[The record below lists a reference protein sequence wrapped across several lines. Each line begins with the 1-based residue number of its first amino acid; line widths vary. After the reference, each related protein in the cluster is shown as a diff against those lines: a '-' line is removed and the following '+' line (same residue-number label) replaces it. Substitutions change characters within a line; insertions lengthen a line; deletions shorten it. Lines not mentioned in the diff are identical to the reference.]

1 MSKIL
6 ELRTKRNTLWE
17 QTKDFLEKNRG
28 ENGLVK
34 AEAVEQY
41 NKMAQEVKDLGAEIE
56 RLEQQAQIE
65 AQLSAPT
72 SNPVHA
78 DPKNGAKKDVKPTAT
93 AEYAENFWNMI
104 RNRGHY
110 GEVRN
115 ALSVGEDTEGGFTV
129 PDEFE
134 KKLVEALEEN
144 NIFRGMATV
153 IRTSSGTRKIPI
165 AEDTGDW
172 SSDVCS
178 SDLWNMIRNRGHYG
192 EVRNALSVG
201 EDTEG
206 GFTVPDEFEKELVE
220 ALEENNIFRGMATVI
235 RTSSGTRKIPIAE
248 DTGEASWID
257 EGEEIPESDTTFGQ
271 TMLSAYKLG
280 TMIKISNELL
290 NDSAF
295 DLATYIARRFGVRM
309 GNAEE
314 RAFITGDGVGKP
326 LGLLAETGG
335 AKVGVT
341 AGKKDAVT
349 FDEIFKLYYALKAPY
364 RKKAQF
370 LCNEALVL
378 QLMTIKDNNGNY
390 IWKPGLEIGK
400 PDTLLN
406 RPLKTSAFMPEIK
419 GGSKVMAFGDYSY
432 YWVADRQNR
441 TFRRLNELYAR
452 TDQVGF
458 LTTQRVDGKLIL
470 PEAVQLL
477 QMAPQG

>member
-1 MSKIL
+1 MKKFWNWIKNSDDTRIL
-6 ELRTKRNTLWE
+6 RLEGPIDEESFWGDEITPQMFRDELE
-17 QTKDFLEKNRG
+17 SG
-28 ENGLVK
+28 EGDVTVWINSPGGNVF
-34 AEAVEQY
+34 AA
-41 NKMAQEVKDLGAEIE
+41 AEIYTM
-56 RLEQQAQIE
+56 LKDYKGSITVKIDAI
-65 AQLSAPT
+65 AASAASVVAMAGDT
-72 SNPVHA
+72 VQMSPVA
-78 DPKNGAKKDVKPTAT
+78 
-93 AEYAENFWNMI
+93 M
-104 RNRGHY
+104 
-110 GEVRN
+110 
-115 ALSVGEDTEGGFTV
+115 L
-129 PDEFE
+129 
-134 KKLVEALEEN
+134 
-144 NIFRGMATV
+144 
-153 IRTSSGTRKIPI
+153 
-165 AEDTGDW
+165 
-172 SSDVCS
+172 
-178 SDLWNMIRNRGHYG
+178 
-192 EVRNALSVG
+192 
-201 EDTEG
+201 
-206 GFTVPDEFEKELVE
+206 
-220 ALEENNIFRGMATVI
+220 MATVI

-341 AGKKDAVT
+341 AAQKDAVT

>member
-72 SNPVHA
+72 SSPVHA

-144 NIFRGMATV
+144 NIFRG
-153 IRTSSGTRKIPI
+153 
-165 AEDTGDW
+165 
-172 SSDVCS
+172 
-178 SDLWNMIRNRGHYG
+178 L
-192 EVRNALSVG
+192 
-201 EDTEG
+201 
-206 GFTVPDEFEKELVE
+206 
-220 ALEENNIFRGMATVI
+220 ATVI

-248 DTGEASWID
+248 DTGE
-257 EGEEIPESDTTFGQ
+257 G
-271 TMLSAYKLG
+271 
-280 TMIKISNELL
+280 
-290 NDSAF
+290 
-295 DLATYIARRFGVRM
+295 M

-335 AKVGVT
+335 AKVGAT
-341 AGKKDAVT
+341 AAQKDAVT

-419 GGSKVMAFGDYSY
+419 GGNKVMAFGDYSY

-470 PEAVQLL
+470 PESVQLL
-477 QMAPQG
+477 QMAAGG

>member
-1 MSKIL
+1 MYLFLNAEDRRPAEESDYRYKKSKPVTAMKAKRDEEGFFIPWAMFRPMGEKGL
-6 ELRTKRNTLWE
+6 LCELFGANPIRRAVDLRMNR
-17 QTKDFLEKNRG
+17 DFLMK
-28 ENGLVK
+28 
-34 AEAVEQY
+34 EAYEH
-41 NKMAQEVKDLGAEIE
+41 EV
-56 RLEQQAQIE
+56 
-65 AQLSAPT
+65 
-72 SNPVHA
+72 
-78 DPKNGAKKDVKPTAT
+78 
-93 AEYAENFWNMI
+93 
-104 RNRGHY
+104 
-110 GEVRN
+110 
-115 ALSVGEDTEGGFTV
+115 
-129 PDEFE
+129 
-134 KKLVEALEEN
+134 EEN
-144 NIFRGMATV
+144 NIFRG
-153 IRTSSGTRKIPI
+153 
-165 AEDTGDW
+165 
-172 SSDVCS
+172 
-178 SDLWNMIRNRGHYG
+178 L
-192 EVRNALSVG
+192 
-201 EDTEG
+201 
-206 GFTVPDEFEKELVE
+206 
-220 ALEENNIFRGMATVI
+220 ATVI

-341 AGKKDAVT
+341 AAQKDAVT
-349 FDEIFKLYYALKAPY
+349 FDEVFKLYYALKAPY

>member
-78 DPKNGAKKDVKPTAT
+78 DPKNG
-93 AEYAENFWNMI
+93 
-104 RNRGHY
+104 
-110 GEVRN
+110 
-115 ALSVGEDTEGGFTV
+115 S
-129 PDEFE
+129 
-134 KKLVEALEEN
+134 
-144 NIFRGMATV
+144 
-153 IRTSSGTRKIPI
+153 
-165 AEDTGDW
+165 
-172 SSDVCS
+172 
-178 SDLWNMIRNRGHYG
+178 
-192 EVRNALSVG
+192 
-201 EDTEG
+201 
-206 GFTVPDEFEKELVE
+206 
-220 ALEENNIFRGMATVI
+220 
-235 RTSSGTRKIPIAE
+235 
-248 DTGEASWID
+248 
-257 EGEEIPESDTTFGQ
+257 
-271 TMLSAYKLG
+271 
-280 TMIKISNELL
+280 
-290 NDSAF
+290 
-295 DLATYIARRFGVRM
+295 
-309 GNAEE
+309 
-314 RAFITGDGVGKP
+314 
-326 LGLLAETGG
+326 
-335 AKVGVT
+335 
-341 AGKKDAVT
+341 
-349 FDEIFKLYYALKAPY
+349 
-364 RKKAQF
+364 KKAQF

-378 QLMTIKDNNGNY
+378 QLMTLKDNNNNY

-406 RPLKTSAFMPEIK
+406 RPLKTSAFMPEVK

>member
-41 NKMAQEVKDLGAEIE
+41 NKMAQEVKDLGSEIE

-72 SNPVHA
+72 SSPVHA

-165 AEDTGDW
+165 AEDTG
-172 SSDVCS
+172 
-178 SDLWNMIRNRGHYG
+178 
-192 EVRNALSVG
+192 
-201 EDTEG
+201 
-206 GFTVPDEFEKELVE
+206 
-220 ALEENNIFRGMATVI
+220 
-235 RTSSGTRKIPIAE
+235 
-248 DTGEASWID
+248 EASWID
-257 EGEEIPESDTTFGQ
+257 EGEEIPESDATFGQ

-326 LGLLAETGG
+326 LGLLAEGFTLSKLADACVYVVRANVLRKESLRLLSELEKDKRLSDLGVVLNGVKVESGG
-335 AKVGVT
+335 YGYGYVYGYQYSY
-341 AGKKDAVT
+341 G
-349 FDEIFKLYYALKAPY
+349 
-364 RKKAQF
+364 
-370 LCNEALVL
+370 
-378 QLMTIKDNNGNY
+378 NGNT
-390 IWKPGLEIGK
+390 
-400 PDTLLN
+400 D
-406 RPLKTSAFMPEIK
+406 RKTS
-419 GGSKVMAFGDYSY
+419 
-432 YWVADRQNR
+432 
-441 TFRRLNELYAR
+441 
-452 TDQVGF
+452 
-458 LTTQRVDGKLIL
+458 
-470 PEAVQLL
+470 
-477 QMAPQG
+477 

>member
-1 MSKIL
+1 MNKIL
-6 ELRTKRNTLWE
+6 ELRSKRNTLWE
-17 QTKDFLEKNRG
+17 QTKAFLEEHRG
-28 ENGLVK
+28 ENGLV
-34 AEAVEQY
+34 ASDAVEQY
-41 NKMAQEVKDLGAEIE
+41 DRMAQEVKDLGAEIE
-56 RLEQQAQIE
+56 RLEQQAQVD
-65 AQLSAPT
+65 AQLAAPT
-72 SNPVHA
+72 SRPVS
-78 DPKNGAKKDVKPTAT
+78 GKPMIVTEERAAT
-93 AEYAENFWNMI
+93 KTGTKEYTEAFWNMI
-104 RNRGHY
+104 RNRGNY
-110 GEVRN
+110 GEVHN
-115 ALSVGEDTEGGFTV
+115 ALSVGEDSEGGFTV

-134 KKLVEALEEN
+134 RKLVEALE
-144 NIFRGMATV
+144 G
-153 IRTSSGTRKIPI
+153 
-165 AEDTGDW
+165 
-172 SSDVCS
+172 
-178 SDLWNMIRNRGHYG
+178 
-192 EVRNALSVG
+192 
-201 EDTEG
+201 
-206 GFTVPDEFEKELVE
+206 
-220 ALEENNIFRGMATVI
+220 NNIFRGMATVI

-295 DLATYIARRFGVRM
+295 DLASYIARRFGVCM

-326 LGLLAETGG
+326 LGLLDDAG

-341 AGKKDAVT
+341 AAKTTAIS
-349 FDEIFKLYYALKAPY
+349 FDEVFQLYYALKAPY
-364 RKKAQF
+364 RKKAEF

-390 IWKPGLEIGK
+390 IWKPGLDIGK

-406 RPLKTSAFMPEIK
+406 RPLKTSAFMPEVAA
-419 GGSKVMAFGDYSY
+419 GNKVMAFGDYSY
-432 YWVADRQNR
+432 YWIADRQNR

-470 PEAVQLL
+470 PEAVQVL
-477 QMAPQG
+477 QMKAGT